1 MSLHT
6 EGMLETHYTVAK
18 SQQYAQVKFKNYVVP
33 MYFKQSAQCKLETDS
48 NNKLWWWI
56 DISNNVVCS

>member
-48 NNKLWWWI
+48 NNKL
-56 DISNNVVCS
+56 